1 MSPHKVDDFVASD
14 SGSSTPAL
22 VDALSDSDQ
31 SGLLSSPSHEET
43 FKTES
48 QVNEPI
54 AIVGIGECFS
64 RSINCHVL
72 IISQVAGYQARL
84 NPPLTSGVS

>member
-1 MSPHKVDDFVASD
+1 MSPHKVADFITSD
-14 SGSSTPAL
+14 SGSSTPIL

-31 SGLLSSPSHEET
+31 SGLSSPSHEEA
-43 FKTES
+43 FKTER

-54 AIVGIGECFS
+54 AIVGIGESFP
-64 RSINCHVL
+64 RSIRCHAL
-72 IISQVAGYQARL
+72 ILSQVAGYQARL